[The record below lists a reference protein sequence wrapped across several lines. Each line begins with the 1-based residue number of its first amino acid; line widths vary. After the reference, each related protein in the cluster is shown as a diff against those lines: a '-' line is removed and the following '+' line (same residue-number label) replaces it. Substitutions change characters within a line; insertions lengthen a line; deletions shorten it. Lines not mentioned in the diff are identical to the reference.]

1 MVTLSGRVGVGPSTA
16 SASFPLLPKRP
27 LGRVLLPL
35 AGLFFLLMIW
45 VPIAETFFLSLFR
58 KEPGEFYF
66 IGLTNYARMFR
77 DPLYLKSF
85 QVSIT
90 FVLMEVPLALALG
103 LFVALMLNTVKN
115 TGVRGVFTASF
126 FFAYVVPLVAVAL
139 VWRFMYLPGRV
150 GLFNTLLESVG
161 LTPVRWLNS
170 EEWALRSLVIL
181 RAWKQTGYLAL
192 LFLAG
197 LQTIPAVLY
206 EAAAVDGANVW
217 QRFRHITLPL
227 LIPTTAFV
235 VIIATLGAF
244 LAFTEVY
251 VMTESDGV
259 GTSRGGPNY
268 STHVMAYFIYTQA
281 IRYQHQGYGSAAA
294 VVFFLVI
301 VAISYA
307 QFRFL
312 RARHEY

>member
-1 MVTLSGRVGVGPSTA
+1 VGTKA
-16 SASFPLLPKRP
+16 SDLPFLPKRS
-27 LGRVLLPL
+27 LGRIALPL
-35 AGLFFLLMIW
+35 ASLFFLLMIW
-45 VPIAETFFLSLFR
+45 IPIAETFFLSLFR

-66 IGLTNYARMFR
+66 IGLTNYARLFS
-77 DPLYLKSF
+77 DQLWQKSF
-85 QVSIT
+85 QVSIS
-90 FVLMEVPLALALG
+90 FVLMEVPLAVALG
-103 LFVALMLNTVKN
+103 LLVALMLNTIKN
-115 TGVRGVFTASF
+115 TGVRGIFTGAF
-126 FFAYVVPLVAVAL
+126 FFSYVVPLVAVAL
-139 VWRFMYLPGRV
+139 VWRFMYLPGRI
-150 GLFNTLLESVG
+150 GFFNTILDTVG
-161 LTPVRWLNS
+161 IDPIRWLNS

-206 EAAAVDGANVW
+206 EAASVDGATPW
-217 QRFRHITLPL
+217 QRFRHITIPL

-244 LAFTEVY
+244 LTFTEVY
-251 VMTESDGV
+251 VMTESEGV

-268 STHVMAYFIYTQA
+268 STHVMSYFIYTQA
-281 IRYQHQGYGSAAA
+281 IRYQHEGYGSAAA
-294 VVFFLVI
+294 VIFFLVI
-301 VAISYA
+301 IAISYA

>member
-1 MVTLSGRVGVGPSTA
+1 MAAAAPSTPR
-16 SASFPLLPKRP
+16 SDLPFLPKRGM
-27 LGRVLLPL
+27 GRVVLPL

-45 VPIAETFFLSLFR
+45 IPIAETFYLSLFR

-66 IGLTNYARMFR
+66 IGFTNFARLFS
-77 DPLYLKSF
+77 DALYLKSLW
-85 QVSIT
+85 VSLS
-90 FVLMEVPLALALG
+90 FAAMEVPLAVVLG
-103 LFVALMLNTVKN
+103 LGVALMLNQIKN
-115 TGVRGVFTASF
+115 TGIRGIFTASF

-150 GLFNTLLESVG
+150 GMFNAILENVG
-161 LTPVRWLNS
+161 VAPIRWLNS

-192 LFLAG
+192 LFVAG
-197 LQTIPAVLY
+197 LQTIPSVLY
-206 EAAAVDGANVW
+206 EAAAVDGANAW

-227 LIPTTAFV
+227 LVPTTAFV

-244 LAFTEVY
+244 LSFTEVY
-251 VMTESDGV
+251 VMTESDATGQ
-259 GTSRGGPNY
+259 SRGGPNY
-268 STHVMAYFIYTQA
+268 ATHVMSYFIYTQT
-281 IRYQHQGYGSAAA
+281 IRFQHEGYGSAAS
-294 VVFFLVI
+294 VIFFLII
-301 VAISYA
+301 VGISYA